1 MSLEANALNFNA
13 YNEHCASFAWQRRR
27 WHSVRGLVSN
37 IYTHIYVSVATQPYG
52 SWSELCLNMVG
63 GWVKIINK

>member
-13 YNEHCASFAWQRRR
+13 YNEHCASFAWQR
-27 WHSVRGLVSN
+27 HSVRGLVSSVYPY
-37 IYTHIYVSVATQPYG
+37 IYICVSVSTQPYG
-52 SWSELCLNMVG
+52 SWSELCLNMMG